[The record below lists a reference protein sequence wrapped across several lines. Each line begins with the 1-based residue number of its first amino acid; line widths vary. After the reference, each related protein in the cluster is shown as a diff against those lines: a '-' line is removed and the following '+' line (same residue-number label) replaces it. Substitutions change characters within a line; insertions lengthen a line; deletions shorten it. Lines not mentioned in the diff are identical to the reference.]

1 MKDERKVLEKEL
13 KDSFD
18 RWEHYFHYGGQDPF
32 WADGVNMNL
41 IRNHIIYQKEQLK
54 ELEYFPEIY
63 YRETP
68 PEVDSNYMARPDEIR
83 EHAKL
88 SLATYIA
95 DENFQYLSW
104 NVGKVD
110 EKTAKAICLGNVLG
124 YVEGLKTFIE
134 NDSLIDMRRHE
145 KPQNRLD
152 SFRSCRKK
160 LEAALK
166 EQGLETGKLKIQ
178 EERTGQLRFW

>member
-1 MKDERKVLEKEL
+1 MKDERKSIEQEL
-13 KDSFD
+13 KNSFD

-32 WADGVNMNL
+32 WADGANMNL

-68 PEVDSNYMARPDEIR
+68 PEVDSSYMARPNEIR

-88 SLATYIA
+88 SLATYLA
-95 DENFQYLSW
+95 DENYQFLLRMS
-104 NVGKVD
+104 GRVD
-110 EKTAKAICLGNVLG
+110 KKTAKDISLDNVLR
-124 YVEGLKTFIE
+124 YVWGIKMFIE
-134 NDSLIDMRRHE
+134 KDSLVEMRRHE
-145 KPQNRLD
+145 RPQGYLD
-152 SFRSCRKK
+152 SFRNCRKK

-166 EQGLETGKLKIQ
+166 E
-178 EERTGQLRFW
+178 